1 MSVNPI
7 HTVQLRLPK
16 NEQKEMIKLAKKMIK
31 LAKYHKLGGG
41 VPYFPVFGFE
51 SILLVEMMHIALE
64 ESI

>member
-1 MSVNPI
+1 
-7 HTVQLRLPK
+7 
-16 NEQKEMIKLAKKMIK
+16 MIK

-64 ESI
+64 VSI

>member
-16 NEQKEMIKLAKKMIK
+16 NGQKEMIKLAKI
-31 LAKYHKLGGG
+31 HKLGGE
-41 VPYFPVFGFE
+41 VPYFPVFVFE

-64 ESI
+64 EII

>member
-16 NEQKEMIKLAKKMIK
+16 NGPKEMMKLGKT
-31 LAKYHKLGGG
+31 HKLGEE
-41 VPYFPVFGFE
+41 VPYVPVFAFE